1 MEWYVVLLGVFG
13 LLVLFLVIGLP
24 IPFAMGAATLPF
36 LWNIQT
42 VSQSFVSAKMT
53 VWGTWAHFELM
64 AVPLFTLLG
73 EIVGRS
79 QIGSRLYS
87 VMHRGVPIRG
97 AAAYGSVG
105 ACAGFGAV
113 CGTSMIGALT
123 IGSVALPEML
133 RLGYGRR
140 IAAGAIAAG
149 GTLGV
154 LIPPSMLMI
163 YYGIITNQSVGKLFL
178 AGAVPGLVMAGLFM
192 LTILVW
198 RYVKPEDIA
207 GGDTGDRPGLAEAF
221 LAVAPVALI
230 AVVIMGAIYLGIAT
244 PTESA
249 GVAVVLTA
257 TLAVILGGMGPRD
270 LLGAAVASIRTMG
283 YVGILVAAAVLM
295 GFTLN
300 YYRVPQELAT
310 AFGSLGLPPY
320 AVLAAVVG
328 FFLVVGMFLE
338 PASIT
343 FITLPTMFPII
354 HAVGFDLIWFAVIY
368 VVTMEI
374 AVLTPPVGVNLYVLQ
389 GLAPRDLRL
398 GDVVAGSMPFVLA
411 MVAAIGLLIAFPQL
425 ALWLPAAMR

>member
-1 MEWYVVLLGVFG
+1 MEWYVVLLGMFA
-13 LLVLFLVIGLP
+13 LLVTFLVFGLP

-36 LWNIQT
+36 LWGIQT

-53 VWGTWAHFELM
+53 IWGTWVHFELM

-87 VMHRGVPIRG
+87 VLHRGVPLRG

-105 ACAGFGAV
+105 ACAGFGAI

-133 RLGYGRR
+133 RLGYGKR
-140 IAAGAIAAG
+140 IASGVIAAG

-198 RYVKPEDIA
+198 RFVRPDDVA
-207 GGDTGDRPGLAEAF
+207 GGGTLGRPGMVEV
-221 LAVAPVALI
+221 AVSVCPVVLI

-249 GVAVVLTA
+249 GVAVVITAALALT
-257 TLAVILGGMGPRD
+257 LGGMSFRA
-270 LLGAAVASIRTMG
+270 LIGAAIASIRTMG

-300 YYRVPQELAT
+300 YYRVPQELAA
-310 AFGSLGLPPY
+310 AFGQLNLPPY
-320 AVLAAVVG
+320 AVLAAVIG
-328 FFLVVGMFLE
+328 FFLVVGMFME

-343 FITLPTMFPII
+343 FITLPTLFPII
-354 HAVGFDLIWFAVIY
+354 QAAGFDLIWFAVIY

-389 GLAPRDLRL
+389 GLAPKVLRL
-398 GDVVAGSMPFVLA
+398 SDVVTGSMPFVLA

-425 ALWLPAAMR
+425 ALWLPAVVR